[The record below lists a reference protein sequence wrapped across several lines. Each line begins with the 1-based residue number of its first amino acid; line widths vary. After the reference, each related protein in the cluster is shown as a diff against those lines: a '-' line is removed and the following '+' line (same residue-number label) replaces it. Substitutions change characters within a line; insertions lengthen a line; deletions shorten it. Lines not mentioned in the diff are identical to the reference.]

1 MTVGDYQVRT
11 DHRRRRT
18 ILIAILALALI
29 VRLAVIVSTPH
40 FVPYGDPADYDRYA
54 HTLAVT
60 GRFPPTGY
68 AHPGSPTAFRPPAYP
83 TLLAITYGLTGSRW
97 SAGRVLGAMLG
108 TLTVLLTLLLA
119 EALWGW
125 PTGAWAGGLAAVFLP
140 LVWLNGSLL
149 SESLFLPLEL
159 GLVLCLIAYRRLP
172 RLAVALAAGALC
184 GAAALTRTVG
194 LLLIIPTML
203 ALVGHRRAGGEA
215 SEATGPRGRGS
226 LVVAPAGAVVVML
239 LVLVPWTVRNEHEFH
254 TLVPVSTQDGF
265 TLAGEY
271 NPVAGRPD
279 NFQAVWQLPY
289 VVPSLRALFVTPAGA
304 DEAQLDR
311 RLRDRALSY
320 ALDHPGYV
328 MTAVGLNTLR
338 LIDLGRGHTF
348 VTALFDREM
357 GVPSAMQGQVTL
369 EADFILLL
377 ALVGGVTLF
386 GRRRATV
393 PVPTFV
399 WLVPVLMLLAVVPVL
414 GAPRYRAP
422 VDPFLVMVAA
432 VGVVGMGPGIRQI
445 SAAARRCGRGDS
457 NVRRP
462 SPTNS

>member
-1 MTVGDYQVRT
+1 LIVKGHQPRID
-11 DHRRRRT
+11 RRRRRL

-40 FVPYGDPADYDRYA
+40 FAPYGDPADYDRYA

-68 AHPGSPTAFRPPAYP
+68 ARPGSPTAFRPPAYP
-83 TLLAITYGLTGSRW
+83 LVLGATYALTGSRW
-97 SAGRVLGAMLG
+97 SSGRVLGAMLG
-108 TLTVLLTLLLA
+108 TLTVLFTLLIA
-119 EALWGW
+119 EGLWGW
-125 PTGAWAGGLAAVFLP
+125 PTGAWAGGLAAVFAP

-159 GLVLCLIAYRRLP
+159 GLVLCLIAYRRRQ
-172 RLAVALAAGALC
+172 RLALALAAGALC

-194 LLLIIPTML
+194 LLLIIPTIL
-203 ALVGHRRAGGEA
+203 ALVGHRSTLGRSSEAGGR
-215 SEATGPRGRGS
+215 SGRGS
-226 LVVAPAGAVVVML
+226 RLAAPAVGVLVMA

-254 TLVPVSTQDGF
+254 TLVSISTQEGF

-271 NPVAGRPD
+271 NPVAGRLD

-289 VVPSLRALFVTPAGA
+289 VVPTLRPLFVTSAGA
-304 DEAQLDR
+304 DEAQLDD

-320 ALDHPGYV
+320 AQDHPGYV

-338 LIDLGRGHTF
+338 LIDLGRGHRF
-348 VTALFDREM
+348 VTALFYREM
-357 GVPSAMQGQVTL
+357 GIPSGLQSAVTL
-369 EADFILLL
+369 SAYLISVL
-377 ALVGGVTLF
+377 ALFGVLTLWR
-386 GRRRATV
+386 RRRAGASA
-393 PVPTFV
+393 PAFV

-422 VDPFLVMVAA
+422 VDPFLVILSA
-432 VGVVGMGPGIRQI
+432 VGIVALGSPVSRWRSRGP
-445 SAAARRCGRGDS
+445 
-457 NVRRP
+457 
-462 SPTNS
+462 T